1 MANWFETVTKTLA
14 DDKLSRRK
22 ALRKAAGAAAGIAL
36 AALIPGEAF
45 AASPDN
51 CSPAGNCSIGFPTCG
66 HNQFGNCNCYTKHG
80 VGIRASGCGCNV
92 FCSQI
97 QNCTRDHDCPAGSFC
112 AFSSGCDCTGTTGF
126 CIPHCTRTCQLGAEH
141 TGATS
146 AHR

>member
-22 ALRKAAGAAAGIAL
+22 AMRKAAGAAAGIAL
-36 AALIPGEAF
+36 AAFIPGEAF
-45 AASPDN
+45 AASDTCTP
-51 CSPAGNCSIGFPTCG
+51 PGNCSIGFATCG
-66 HNQFGNCNCYTKHG
+66 HNINGNCNCYTKHG
-80 VGIRASGCGCNV
+80 TGIRASQCGCNV

-97 QNCTRDHDCPAGSFC
+97 QTCTNSHGCPAGSFC
-112 AFSSGCDCTGTTGF
+112 AFFSGCDCTGTTGYCVPKCTHT
-126 CIPHCTRTCQLGAEH
+126 CILGADH